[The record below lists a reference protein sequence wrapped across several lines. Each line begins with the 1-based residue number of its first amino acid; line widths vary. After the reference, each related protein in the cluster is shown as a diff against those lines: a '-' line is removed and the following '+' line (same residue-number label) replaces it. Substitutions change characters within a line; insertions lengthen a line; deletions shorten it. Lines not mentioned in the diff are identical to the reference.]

1 MLSVIIMEKNERKQK
16 DSKKLWM
23 VLNISIALMAMMPSR
38 VFLYVHTYQIVYIK
52 HVQFLVY
59 LLYLNKVVKH
69 LKKINQNLDK
79 GRFNYKD
86 IAIGR
91 MICFQKSER
100 ISSKGQSFPLVG

>member
-1 MLSVIIMEKNERKQK
+1 
-16 DSKKLWM
+16 M

-38 VFLYVHTYQIVYIK
+38 VFLYVQTYQVVYIK